1 MKGLLQDRGNHPAGH
16 VQFFNKTDFFGLLSE
31 SGLEVDDHYV
41 YAPSS
46 SLDTIK
52 FADAGVNH
60 LKVLLKMCTEH
71 YLPRNIASYRIKFY
85 HAHMGVLS
93 QNKSR

>member
-16 VQFFNKTDFFGLLSE
+16 VQFFNKTDFFGFLSE

-52 FADAGVNH
+52 FAYAGVNH

-71 YLPRNIASYRIKFY
+71 YLPRTLGSFWVKFY
-85 HAHMGVLS
+85 HAHMSVLCHK
-93 QNKSR
+93 KSR